1 MTIEAEAQDD
11 FGFEDMAERNFI
23 GGKWKFT
30 REGYEFDIYDPTDC
44 SVIASIPLST
54 HRDIREVI
62 AAARAALP
70 LWTAVPRAE
79 RVAILRTTLAHLER
93 SIDLVASITSRDT
106 GLPLKYAEEDIL
118 KVIAEISERLKAV
131 TASDDRRSGI
141 IGQILSWSNPLV
153 VSLRML
159 AVDLANGNVAIVHPS
174 IRAPLSIVCFADAL
188 SQAGAVGG
196 VLNVIQGAGTD
207 AGMALARRPELKRL
221 DFQGSRQTA
230 QMVAL
235 SLARNSVPMQTAL
248 RSIKTLNLSKADDL
262 AEAARNIAED
272 CFCHSA
278 RPCFG
283 GLQVN
288 LHLEGLKPLTSEL
301 RTIFRQIRYLPAKRG
316 AHSVAPYL
324 AEKFRLAGEAAVES
338 YLERGAELVC
348 EAPAP
353 DERTFRMGWFARARV
368 LHDVSGAITLDPDM
382 PNGPLVLVK
391 TY

>member
-93 SIDLVASITSRDT
+93 NIDLVASITSRDT

-196 VLNVIQGAGTD
+196 VLNVI
-207 AGMALARRPELKRL
+207 
-221 DFQGSRQTA
+221 
-230 QMVAL
+230 
-235 SLARNSVPMQTAL
+235 
-248 RSIKTLNLSKADDL
+248 
-262 AEAARNIAED
+262 
-272 CFCHSA
+272 
-278 RPCFG
+278 
-283 GLQVN
+283 
-288 LHLEGLKPLTSEL
+288 
-301 RTIFRQIRYLPAKRG
+301 
-316 AHSVAPYL
+316 
-324 AEKFRLAGEAAVES
+324 
-338 YLERGAELVC
+338 
-348 EAPAP
+348 
-353 DERTFRMGWFARARV
+353 
-368 LHDVSGAITLDPDM
+368 
-382 PNGPLVLVK
+382 
-391 TY
+391 